1 MSSRVLPTPQTPGPR
16 FSSRLNILIVT
27 DDFKPNHGEVG
38 EYTHNLARQLIR
50 FGDSVTVLASRA
62 PGDGTF
68 DQACEYEVL
77 RVEST
82 PSQHAF
88 DTEVVTFLHEWGRKV
103 DYVATATKADCILC
117 TKGFPLG
124 LYCSISAKRLFIP
137 FLVTVHESDVRNLE
151 TLSLRPIQLDY
162 ALKKADVLVCVSNF
176 VQSQVSEFGLGTD
189 KTIVIPNG
197 VDPQAFCP
205 SDGGVRLRRHL
216 GLNGQPAILTP
227 GPLAEG
233 KGMEREIV
241 AFKKVL
247 TGIPDAVYLIVGNH
261 PYEKELRRQIDRHT
275 DLREHIIFVE
285 PASGHGRS
293 DLYNASDVFAM
304 PCPEMAD
311 GLGMSFLEANACG
324 KPVVAGR
331 SNYDREIVLEGH
343 NGLLVDPWDSNDLA
357 FVLMMLLMDREYASH
372 LGKNGLR
379 RVREEYDWEKLA
391 MKIREEIVRVGK
403 P

>member
-1 MSSRVLPTPQTPGPR
+1 MSSREIKKTQPPAPR
-16 FSSRLNILIVT
+16 FSSQLNILIVT
-27 DDFKPNHGEVG
+27 DDFKPNLGGVA

-50 FGDSVTVLASRA
+50 FGDSVTVLASRV
-62 PGDGTF
+62 PGDETF
-68 DQACEYEVL
+68 DRGCEYEVL

-82 PSQHAF
+82 LSQHAF
-88 DTEVVTFLHEWGRKV
+88 YTEVVTFLHEWRRKV
-103 DYVATATKADCILC
+103 DYVATATRADCILC

-137 FLVTVHESDVRNLE
+137 YLVTVHESDVRNLE

-176 VQSQVSEFGLGTD
+176 VQSQVSELGLETD
-189 KTIVIPNG
+189 KTVVIPNG
-197 VDPQAFCP
+197 VDPRAFRP
-205 SDGGVRLRRHL
+205 SDGGVRLRRRL

-233 KGMEREIV
+233 KGMEREIA

-247 TGIPDAVYLIVGNH
+247 MGIPDTVYLIAGNRS
-261 PYEKELRRQIDRHT
+261 YEKELKREIDRHT

-285 PASGHGRS
+285 PAIGHGRS

-304 PCPEMAD
+304 PCHEMAD

-331 SNYDREIVLEGH
+331 SNYTRDIVVEGN

-357 FVLMMLLMDREYASH
+357 YVLMMLLMDREYASH

-379 RVREEYDWEKLA
+379 RVREDYDWEKLA
-391 MKIREEIVRVGK
+391 MRIREEIVRVRK
-403 P
+403 T